1 VRARWLV
8 LGVFALSGLLN
19 YLDRQILPALAPV
32 LRHEFHLNNADYGL
46 ILAAFSLTYAF
57 AAPFAGLFI
66 DRVGLNRGIG
76 IALAVW
82 SLAGMATGFA
92 GSLGVLVGC
101 RAALGLAQAGGVPAS
116 GKAIATFLYPEERA
130 LGNALSQIGL
140 GLGAMAAPPLAI
152 WIATHYGWRMAF
164 VATGAAGLL
173 WIPLWKAVA
182 HSAPRKE
189 LPGTKPG
196 MDALGLLREPQM
208 WAFIAAN
215 ILSMTVYTLWS
226 NWTTVYLVQARGI
239 PVERTGGLAAIPPLF
254 FNLGGLAGGWMSLR
268 WMRGGLAPAP
278 ARLRAC
284 LLSALAMLVTA
295 AVPLM
300 PSASWAV
307 GIICLSAFFASAMS
321 VNLYSMPLDAYGA
334 ARAAFAISLLTGA
347 YGLMQTGFSPA
358 AGWMID
364 RYGFAPVCVLVSVLP
379 MLGWVLLRQ
388 SQRPA

>member
-1 VRARWLV
+1 
-8 LGVFALSGLLN
+8 
-19 YLDRQILPALAPV
+19 
-32 LRHEFHLNNADYGL
+32 
-46 ILAAFSLTYAF
+46 
-57 AAPFAGLFI
+57 
-66 DRVGLNRGIG
+66 
-76 IALAVW
+76 
-82 SLAGMATGFA
+82 
-92 GSLGVLVGC
+92 
-101 RAALGLAQAGGVPAS
+101 
-116 GKAIATFLYPEERA
+116 
-130 LGNALSQIGL
+130 
-140 GLGAMAAPPLAI
+140 
-152 WIATHYGWRMAF
+152 
-164 VATGAAGLL
+164 
-173 WIPLWKAVA
+173 
-182 HSAPRKE
+182 
-189 LPGTKPG
+189 
-196 MDALGLLREPQM
+196 
-208 WAFIAAN
+208 
-215 ILSMTVYTLWS
+215 
-226 NWTTVYLVQARGI
+226 
-239 PVERTGGLAAIPPLF
+239 LAAIPPLF

-300 PSASWAV
+300 PSAAWAV
-307 GIICLSAFFASAMS
+307 AVICLSAFFASAMS

>member
-1 VRARWLV
+1 MRARWLV

-32 LRHEFHLNNADYGL
+32 LRAEFYLSNADYGL

-57 AAPFAGLFI
+57 AAPLAGLFV

-76 IALAVW
+76 IALAAW
-82 SLAGMATGFA
+82 SVAGMGTGFA
-92 GSLGVLVGC
+92 GSLGVLIGC

-140 GLGAMAAPPLAI
+140 GIGAMLAPPVAI
-152 WIATHYGWRMAF
+152 WLATHYGWRMAF
-164 VATGAAGLL
+164 LATGAAGLL
-173 WIPLWKAVA
+173 WIPLWNSVA
-182 HSAPRKE
+182 RAAPRQE
-189 LPGTKPG
+189 LPGTRPG
-196 MDALGLLREPQM
+196 LGVMGLLRDRQM
-208 WAFIAAN
+208 WCFIGAN

-239 PVERTGGLAAIPPLF
+239 AVERTAGLAAVPPLF
-254 FNLGGLAGGWMSLR
+254 FNLGGLAGGWLSLR
-268 WMRGGLAPAP
+268 WMRGGLTPAP
-278 ARLRAC
+278 ARLRVC

-300 PSASWAV
+300 PSAHLAV
-307 GIICLSAFFASAMS
+307 GAICLSAFFASAMS

-334 ARAAFAISLLTGA
+334 VRAGFAISLLTGA
-347 YGLMQTGFSPA
+347 YGLMQAGFSPA
-358 AGWMID
+358 AGALID
-364 RYGFAPVCVLVSVLP
+364 RFGFTPVCVLVSVLP